1 MNLKNLSS
9 NVKIKTEKIKTMNI
23 NSNTSVEVYPGS
35 IDLKSFS
42 SSNIILPNWETGA
55 YSAPYQY
62 VLPDGSTLLQTFS
75 GLNRSGQP
83 YTKVGD
89 IWFKNY
95 ISLLPDKTAYIIT
108 DAKSLDQG
116 SLTLQPGKQAQVC
129 YLRWIA
135 ADVGIP
141 GNNSTL
147 TGTYEI
153 LSSTP
158 LLAKTN
164 DDDLSIKLKN
174 KQLAEEKATIASLTK
189 KTENL
194 SIDSKTNTKPVASSS
209 SF

>member
-95 ISLLPDKTAYIIT
+95 ISLLPDKTYIEFLLKIT
-108 DAKSLDQG
+108 SWSKKSTIPVMISPSSG
-116 SLTLQPGKQAQVC
+116 EMSMKFKIGTCPG
-129 YLRWIA
+129 
-135 ADVGIP
+135 
-141 GNNSTL
+141 
-147 TGTYEI
+147 
-153 LSSTP
+153 
-158 LLAKTN
+158 
-164 DDDLSIKLKN
+164 
-174 KQLAEEKATIASLTK
+174 
-189 KTENL
+189 
-194 SIDSKTNTKPVASSS
+194 
-209 SF
+209 